1 MSAHHLAGRAVL
13 AAALATLSG
22 CMGAPAGMAPLPLA
36 SAVNVERMYGGW
48 YIVATIPNGFEKGMV
63 GMYDEFSARADG
75 DIQEDFYVRKG
86 SFAAPRKHY
95 QVHDW
100 ISPGTNNAHWR
111 VQIFWPVNLPFLVH
125 YVDPDYRYVL
135 FGENSRRL
143 GWIYARTAIIDERTY
158 RDLLARFTAAGY
170 DASQFR
176 RTVQTRE
183 QIGQPGFWS
192 DGIKAGN

>member
-1 MSAHHLAGRAVL
+1 MNTRNLARRAVL
-13 AAALATLSG
+13 AVVLALLAG
-22 CMGAPAGMAPLPLA
+22 CMGAPSGMGQLPLA
-36 SAVNVERMYGGW
+36 PAVNVERMYGGW

-63 GMYDEFSARADG
+63 GMYDEFSPRPDG
-75 DIQEDFYVRKG
+75 DIREDFYVRKG
-86 SFAAPRKHY
+86 GFDAPRKHY

-100 ISPGTNNAHWR
+100 IRPGTNNAHWR
-111 VQIFWPVNLPFLVH
+111 VQLFWPVNLPFLIH
-125 YVDPDYRYVL
+125 YVDPDYRYAL
-135 FGENSRRL
+135 FGESNRKL
-143 GWIYARTAIIDERTY
+143 GWIYARTAIIDEPTY
-158 RDLLARFTAAGY
+158 RGLLARFAAAGY